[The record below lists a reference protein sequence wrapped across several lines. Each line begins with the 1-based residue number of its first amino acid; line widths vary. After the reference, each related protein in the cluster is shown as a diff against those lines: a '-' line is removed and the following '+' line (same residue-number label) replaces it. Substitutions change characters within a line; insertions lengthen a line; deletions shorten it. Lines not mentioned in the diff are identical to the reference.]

1 MRRAFGRPT
10 NRSGAKRL
18 QAPLRLRRL
27 EGRRPPSRERAKRVL
42 SPCAAR
48 NPNPVQAGVREGG
61 QAARRAVGCLH
72 APRDPSVGGPEGIT
86 LHQSSEGAANLP
98 RSTDQVLTVGCAS
111 TRPVLRTLVRSN
123 SPARRGAGRGAAH
136 TVWSTTSLA
145 AQQGAQLTRPPGEA
159 RPSGTRSGRSGGVS
173 IRWRSHLARRVSLQS
188 DVLAHRHIVERLVR

>member
-18 QAPLRLRRL
+18 QPPLRLRRL
-27 EGRRPPSRERAKRVL
+27 EVRRPPSRERAKRVL

-123 SPARRGAGRGAAH
+123 SPARRGACAGRGAAH
-136 TVWSTTSLA
+136 TVWSVAPRQDQPGCA
-145 AQQGAQLTRPPGEA
+145 AGSAAYSPA
-159 RPSGTRSGRSGGVS
+159 RRGSPSGNSFKAFG
-173 IRWRSHLARRVSLQS
+173 WR
-188 DVLAHRHIVERLVR
+188 

>member
-18 QAPLRLRRL
+18 QPPLRLRRL
-27 EGRRPPSRERAKRVL
+27 EVRRPPSRERAKRVL

-123 SPARRGAGRGAAH
+123 SPARRGACAGRGAAH
-136 TVWSTTSLA
+136 TVWSVAPRQDQPGCA
-145 AQQGAQLTRPPGEA
+145 AGSTAYSP
-159 RPSGTRSGRSGGVS
+159 
-173 IRWRSHLARRVSLQS
+173 ARRG
-188 DVLAHRHIVERLVR
+188 R